1 MRLVVRLHGGLIDA
15 GGGLEPVHGQHE
27 VTHLAF
33 LVLEVGEAREL
44 ERGEKI
50 RRADAAF
57 ELHALHR
64 GAQVL
69 LVGLQR
75 DTRLGERRLGG
86 LGRVLATDLERLLAV
101 HRLAQRVLTH
111 AVAQIAR
118 ALREQRPADQAL
130 QHLVLEPPAQWGG
143 DLRAAQ
149 ALLPLRLLA
158 QPGLAR
164 LLERDLAAVRLGGV
178 IGAAET
184 QIHDAVGA
192 PGDEHQGER
201 HDDNVGEPPVA
212 RGALQGVSDSLKHD
226 EAGSLENLAERTG
239 LEPATPGV
247 TGRYS
252 NQLNYRSEFGGPNP
266 NGLMNKATSGFVP
279 EACRRQIRPRPRRP
293 RRRPGQPIRL
303 LSALDCMPPR
313 RGHRQLVANLRHV
326 ALAAP

>member
-1 MRLVVRLHGGLIDA
+1 MG
-15 GGGLEPVHGQHE
+15 
-27 VTHLAF
+27 
-33 LVLEVGEAREL
+33 
-44 ERGEKI
+44 RG
-50 RRADAAF
+50 
-57 ELHALHR
+57 
-64 GAQVL
+64 
-69 LVGLQR
+69 
-75 DTRLGERRLGG
+75 LGG
-86 LGRVLATDLERLLAV
+86 
-101 HRLAQRVLTH
+101 QP
-111 AVAQIAR
+111 
-118 ALREQRPADQAL
+118 PADQAL
-130 QHLVLEPPAQWGG
+130 EPLVLQLGAQWGG

-158 QPGLAR
+158 EPRLAR

-252 NQLNYRSEFGGPNP
+252 NQLNYRSEFGGPNA

-279 EACRRQIRPRPRRP
+279 AVGRRIRPGPRRP
-293 RRRPGQPIRL
+293 HPAARSTDPPPGRFGLHAP
-303 LSALDCMPPR
+303 
-313 RGHRQLVANLRHV
+313 
-326 ALAAP
+326 AARA